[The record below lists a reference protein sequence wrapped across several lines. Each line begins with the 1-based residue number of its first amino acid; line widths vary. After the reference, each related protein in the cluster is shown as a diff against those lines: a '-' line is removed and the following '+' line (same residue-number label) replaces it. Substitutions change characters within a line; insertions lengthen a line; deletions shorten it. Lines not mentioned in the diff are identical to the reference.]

1 MKQCGGVQD
10 QKNQGDSFSFTRPLR
25 SLLRPSEA
33 SHGPKCIHSIVNNT
47 VRKTE
52 LGILA
57 RSARVPG
64 QENVSIAEEF
74 HAVTSLSCDW
84 LLLSRHGVKL
94 DVWMFRL

>member
-57 RSARVPG
+57 QSAKSSRSEKMSALP
-64 QENVSIAEEF
+64 EEF
-74 HAVTSLSCDW
+74 
-84 LLLSRHGVKL
+84 RHSDIPILRLAPTESSWSKAGCL
-94 DVWMFRL
+94 DV